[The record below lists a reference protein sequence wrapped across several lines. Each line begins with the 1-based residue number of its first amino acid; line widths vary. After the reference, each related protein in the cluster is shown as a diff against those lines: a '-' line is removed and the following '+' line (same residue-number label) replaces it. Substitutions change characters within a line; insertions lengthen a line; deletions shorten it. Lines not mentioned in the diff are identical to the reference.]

1 MTRENPNRMKLLL
14 LSHDLMIGSR
24 VEGAARQYEL
34 TIVTV
39 GDQQATVAAVG
50 NNDCQLLLVDLRTP
64 EVDIEDLVEAV
75 RKCCE
80 QHLPIIAC
88 APHVHE
94 AKLTAARQAGCDA
107 VITRGQLDREL
118 ETILGRLIV

>member
-1 MTRENPNRMKLLL
+1 MKLLL
-14 LSHDLMIGSR
+14 LSRDLMIGSR
-24 VEGAARQYEL
+24 VEGAARLHEL
-34 TIVTV
+34 TTLTV
-39 GDQQATVAAVG
+39 GDQQAAVAAAG

-64 EVDIEDLVEAV
+64 GLDIENLVEVV
-75 RKCCE
+75 RNSCE
-80 QHLPIIAC
+80 QHLPILAC

-107 VITRGQLDREL
+107 VLTRGQLDREL